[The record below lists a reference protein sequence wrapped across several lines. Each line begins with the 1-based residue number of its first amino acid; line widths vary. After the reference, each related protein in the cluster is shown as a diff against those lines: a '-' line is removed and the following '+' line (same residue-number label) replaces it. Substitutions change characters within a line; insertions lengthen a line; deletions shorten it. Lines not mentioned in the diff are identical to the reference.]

1 MVAAVLMLTATT
13 ALAQQ
18 HIQEAFDALRQSK
31 NQQEVWSEK
40 SVNKD
45 PNTGKMEGLNDTY
58 DFVIMEPGQRG
69 KKLIANI
76 LKAFEQ
82 DEPAAYSV
90 SRGGNNTSERY
101 VSLAVGNGNTGGVPI
116 GQIEGSTH
124 IYACFLDLNDSLRHH
139 RYAYAL
145 EWVEKDNYIKGRIV
159 KTYATTL
166 KFRQQ
171 KTSRNSRRIILNG
184 TSVSFDDGDLNLLSF
199 DDGDLNS
206 LSSSFSS
213 SNGSS
218 ASWLTQFN
226 TYKNRFLNN
235 PSGAA
240 GNSYATQ
247 IYKLCKDARSLDDV
261 EKNMV
266 ATQIQKLRKK
276 TKDEFI
282 QQLFDMSI
290 ERLKK

>member
-18 HIQEAFDALRQSK
+18 HIQKAFDALRQSK
-31 NQQEVWSEK
+31 AQQEVWSEN
-40 SVNKD
+40 SVEKD
-45 PNTGKMEGLNDTY
+45 PATGKLEGLNDTY
-58 DFVIMEPGQRG
+58 DFVIMQPGQKG
-69 KKLIANI
+69 KKLINNI
-76 LKAFEQ
+76 LEAFEQ

-90 SRGGNNTSERY
+90 SRGGHNTSERY

-116 GQIEGSTH
+116 GQIEGSAH

-145 EWVEKDNYIKGRIV
+145 EWVEKDNYVKGRIV

-171 KTSRNSRRIILNG
+171 GTSQNIRRIILNG
-184 TSVSFDDGDLNLLSF
+184 TSYSFDDLGLNT
-199 DDGDLNS
+199 
-206 LSSSFSS
+206 LSSSLGTFSNS
-213 SNGSS
+213 SET
-218 ASWLTQFN
+218 WLTQFN
-226 TYKNRFLNN
+226 TYKNQFLNN

-247 IYKLCKDARSLDDV
+247 IYKLCKDAGSLDDA

>member
-1 MVAAVLMLTATT
+1 MKSKKLMVAAVLMLTATT

-31 NQQEVWSEK
+31 AQQEVWSEN
-40 SVNKD
+40 SVEKD
-45 PNTGKMEGLNDTY
+45 PATGKLEGLTDTY
-58 DFVIMEPGQRG
+58 DFVIMEPGQKG
-69 KKLIANI
+69 KKLINNI

-90 SRGGNNTSERY
+90 SRGGQNTSGKY
-101 VSLAVGNGNTGGVPI
+101 VSLAVGNSNTGGVPI

-145 EWVEKDNYIKGRIV
+145 EWVENAQYIKGRIV

-171 KTSRNSRRIILNG
+171 KTSQNSRRIILNG
-184 TSVSFDDGDLNLLSF
+184 TSYSFDDLGSNT
-199 DDGDLNS
+199 
-206 LSSSFSS
+206 LSSSLSTFTNSS
-213 SNGSS
+213 E
-218 ASWLTQFN
+218 SWLTQFN
-226 TYKNRFLNN
+226 TYKNLFLNN
-235 PSGAA
+235 PSGAS
-240 GNSYATQ
+240 GNSYATK
-247 IYKLCKDARSLDDV
+247 IYQLCKDIKALDDV

-266 ATQIQKLRKK
+266 ATQIKKLRSKA
-276 TKDEFI
+276 KDEFI

>member
-31 NQQEVWSEK
+31 AQREVWSEN
-40 SVNKD
+40 SVEKD
-45 PNTGKMEGLNDTY
+45 PATGKLEGLTDTY
-58 DFVIMEPGQRG
+58 DFVIMEPGQKG
-69 KKLIANI
+69 KKLINNI

-90 SRGGNNTSERY
+90 SRGGHNTPEKY
-101 VSLAVGNGNTGGVPI
+101 VSLAVGNSNTGGVPI

-124 IYACFLDLNDSLRHH
+124 VYACFLDLNDSLRHH

-184 TSVSFDDGDLNLLSF
+184 TSYSFDDWDS
-199 DDGDLNS
+199 S
-206 LSSSFSS
+206 TLSSSLSTFTNSS
-213 SNGSS
+213 E
-218 ASWLTQFN
+218 SWLTQFN
-226 TYKNRFLNN
+226 TYKSLFLNN
-235 PSGAA
+235 PSGAS
-240 GNSYATQ
+240 GNSYATK
-247 IYKLCKDARSLDDV
+247 IYQLCKDIKALDDV

-266 ATQIQKLRKK
+266 ATQIKKLRSKA
-276 TKDEFI
+276 KDEFI

>member
-1 MVAAVLMLTATT
+1 MKSKKLMVAAVLMLTATT

-18 HIQEAFDALRQSK
+18 HIQEAFDALRQNK
-31 NQQEVWSEK
+31 AQREVWSEN
-40 SVNKD
+40 SIEKD
-45 PNTGKMEGLNDTY
+45 PATGKLEGLNDTY
-58 DFVIMEPGQRG
+58 DFVIMEPGQKG
-69 KKLIANI
+69 KKLINNI

-90 SRGGNNTSERY
+90 SRGGHNTPEKY
-101 VSLAVGNGNTGGVPI
+101 VSLAVGNDKTGGVPI

-124 IYACFLDLNDSLRHH
+124 VYACFLDLNDSLRHH

-184 TSVSFDDGDLNLLSF
+184 TSYSFDDWGSNT
-199 DDGDLNS
+199 
-206 LSSSFSS
+206 LSSSLGTFTSS
-213 SNGSS
+213 SE
-218 ASWLTQFN
+218 SWLTQFN
-226 TYKNRFLNN
+226 TYKNLFLNN
-235 PSGAA
+235 PTGAS

-247 IYKLCKDARSLDDV
+247 IYQLCKDVKALDDV

-266 ATQIQKLRKK
+266 ATQIKKLRSKA
-276 TKDEFI
+276 KDEFI

>member
-1 MVAAVLMLTATT
+1 MKSKKLMVAAVLMLTATT

-31 NQQEVWSEK
+31 AQQEVWSEN
-40 SVNKD
+40 SVEKD
-45 PNTGKMEGLNDTY
+45 PATGKLEGLNDTY
-58 DFVIMEPGQRG
+58 DFVIMQPGQKG
-69 KKLIANI
+69 KKLINNI

-90 SRGGNNTSERY
+90 SRGGHNTLERY
-101 VSLAVGNGNTGGVPI
+101 VLLAVGNGDTGGVPI
-116 GQIEGSTH
+116 SQIEGSTH
-124 IYACFLDLNDSLRHH
+124 IYACFLDLNDSLRNH

-145 EWVEKDNYIKGRIV
+145 EWVEKDDYIKGRIV

-171 KTSRNSRRIILNG
+171 KPSRSGRKIILNG
-184 TSVSFDDGDLNLLSF
+184 TTLAFDDADF
-199 DDGDLNS
+199 NS
-206 LSSSFSS
+206 LSSSLSTFSNS
-213 SNGSS
+213 SET
-218 ASWLTQFN
+218 WLTQFN
-226 TYKNRFLNN
+226 TYKNQFLNN
-235 PSGAA
+235 PSGAT
-240 GNSYATQ
+240 GSSYATQ
-247 IYKLCKDARSLDDV
+247 IYKLCKNVGSLDDA